1 MRPASRL
8 RRVLLAGHRFDFDA
22 PDRGVSGAALD
33 ARNLFRRNARRE
45 ARAEQAQRPA
55 LFVGVRDFPR
65 RAADDRRGVIR
76 RQARLVDRGAVHEER
91 ADLRVLPEQLGLEA
105 LGGGVVV
112 QAVAVAHEVQGD
124 GVRRAVGRAHRERAE
139 GAAVDRFEGRLAAH
153 RAVRPAHFGVVH
165 GLKPLS

>member
-1 MRPASRL
+1 VRPASRL

-112 QAVAVAHEVQGD
+112 SRVMRKFDLALAEIYFRGRVHAPWLPSSGQGAK
-124 GVRRAVGRAHRERAE
+124 GQGRRY
-139 GAAVDRFEGRLAAH
+139 AARLALDA
-153 RAVRPAHFGVVH
+153 
-165 GLKPLS
+165 L